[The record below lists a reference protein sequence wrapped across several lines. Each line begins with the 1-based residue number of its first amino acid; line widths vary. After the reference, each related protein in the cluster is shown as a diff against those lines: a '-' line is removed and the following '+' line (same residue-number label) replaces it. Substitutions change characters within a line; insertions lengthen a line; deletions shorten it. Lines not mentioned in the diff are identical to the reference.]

1 MAIEYAVKVHPF
13 YVELT
18 CRGAYALEPLL
29 DILRDAL
36 EAGIDHARSAV
47 LLDLRDVSGA
57 PNKMERYELG
67 SRFAKLQLSL
77 DTLVT
82 IAVVGHQPLID
93 PHRFAEMVALNRCAV
108 GKVFEDHSAAVDW
121 LEHTSG

>member
-1 MAIEYAVKVHPF
+1 MAIEYAVRVHSY

-18 CRGAYALEPLL
+18 CRGTYAFEPLL
-29 DILRDAL
+29 DVLRDAL
-36 EAGIDHARSAV
+36 EAGIDHDRSAV
-47 LLDLRDVSGA
+47 LLDLRNVAGA

-67 SRFAKLQLSL
+67 TRFAKLQLSL

-82 IAVVGHQPLID
+82 IAVVGHQPLVD
-93 PHRFAEMVALNRCAV
+93 PQRFAEMVALNRCAV
-108 GKVFEDHSAAVDW
+108 GKVFEDHDEAVTW